1 MRGSQELMGRANL
14 SAKFINVDLTNAL
27 LDGALL
33 YGTSFEEVIGIDEVS
48 AKHIFVGSEE
58 NPKRL

>member
-1 MRGSQELMGRANL
+1 MGRANL